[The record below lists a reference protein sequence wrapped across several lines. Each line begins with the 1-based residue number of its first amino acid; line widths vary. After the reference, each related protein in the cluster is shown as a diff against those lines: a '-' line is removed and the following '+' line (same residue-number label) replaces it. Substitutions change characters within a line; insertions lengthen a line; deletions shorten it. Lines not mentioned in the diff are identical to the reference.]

1 MDGGMEFRLLGPFE
15 VVRDG
20 TPVGIGAARQRTVL
34 ATLLLASNRTVA
46 VSRLI
51 EALWDEDPPHTA
63 KSQVHICVSALRRQL
78 SHAGGRSPIATRPS
92 GYLISVPDDA
102 VDVRRFEMLVAEAA
116 AQQSPEEAVQR
127 LRAGL
132 ALWRGPAADGVGSRV
147 VQAAA
152 TRLNESRLAA
162 LEDCLD
168 LELQLGRHHDL
179 TGELRELVAEH
190 PLRERLCGQLMLA
203 LYRSGR
209 QADALESFRTTR
221 EILADELG
229 LDPGEELRRLEQAI
243 LANHPALGLPD
254 GARHRGNSR
263 RGHPRLPAAP
273 GWTNSAG
280 DLAMTSATLSEP
292 GSHPEDRRTT
302 HEAALDAVRRTG
314 NRHGEA
320 SLLYSLALL
329 ALGERPSDASWMLG
343 RAQALF
349 DELGD
354 VHGLALAC
362 SGLAVVDR
370 LSGRYTE
377 ALVRYRAALAGF
389 EQVGDLVGKSHVRRD
404 MAQIHMD
411 QQRYDVAE
419 QLLHEALAVC
429 RKLGAHRVTAQTEYQ
444 QAELHLRTGRLDE
457 AERSFEAA
465 RQAAGEARDI
475 VGQAYATLGLGITRS
490 ARGEPDR
497 AERDLRAALDLADQ
511 TDDLLLRSRTRL
523 ALAELD
529 AARDRA
535 AAGMPRVEHAGART
549 RGRMGSASGQVRLGR
564 GGTRGGPHGSVP
576 GDVDAGPDPE
586 LGQDVGD
593 VDLDGPQGQEQ
604 PTGDLR
610 VRLAVGD
617 PVGHLQLGRGQ
628 RLPAGGRPPA
638 AAVDPADAVR
648 A

>member
-1 MDGGMEFRLLGPFE
+1 MEFRLLGPFE

-20 TPVGIGAARQRTVL
+20 TPAGIGAARLRTVL
-34 ATLLLASNRTVA
+34 AMLLLASNRTVA

-51 EALWDEDPPHTA
+51 EAVWDEDPPRTA

-78 SHAGGRSPIATRPS
+78 SGAGGGSPIATRPS

-102 VDVRRFEMLVAEAA
+102 VDVRRFEVLVAEAA
-116 AQQSPEEAVQR
+116 AQQPPEQAVKR

-132 ALWRGPAADGVGSRV
+132 ALWRGPAADGVCSRV

-209 QADALESFRTTR
+209 QAEALESFRTTR
-221 EILADELG
+221 ETLAGELG
-229 LDPGEELRRLEQAI
+229 LDPGEELRRLEQAV
-243 LANHPALGLPD
+243 LASHPALGLPD
-254 GARHRGNSR
+254 GARHRRSSGGSGG
-263 RGHPRLPAAP
+263 GHPRLPAAP
-273 GWTNSAG
+273 GWASPAG
-280 DLAMTSATLSEP
+280 DLAMASATLSEP
-292 GSHPEDRRTT
+292 GSHPEDRRAT

-354 VHGLALAC
+354 VHGLALTC

-465 RQAAGEARDI
+465 RQAAGDARDTA
-475 VGQAYATLGLGITRS
+475 GQAYAMLGLGVTRS

-511 TDDLLLRSRTRL
+511 TDNLLLRSRTRL

-535 AAGMPRVEHAGART
+535 AAGMARVEHAGART
-549 RGRMGSASGQVRLGR
+549 RGRVGSAGGQVRLGR
-564 GGTRGGPHGSVP
+564 GVTRGGPRGSVP

-610 VRLAVGD
+610 VRPALGD

-628 RLPAGGRPPA
+628 RLPAGSRPPA
-638 AAVDPADAVR
+638 AAVDPADAVG